1 MFFRVNSPRYRVAE
15 RKKETV
21 ERIEKI
27 SFAKCRDKFV
37 ERYSEYRD
45 TDRFKVEERSM
56 SHDFRLFFSGD
67 IYIYTYMYIRKDDRV
82 IDSGR
87 VVVDGDTYEARI
99 LKSRGQHKRGR
110 DSRRN
115 KG

>member
-1 MFFRVNSPRYRVAE
+1 MFFRVNSKSPRYRIAE

-37 ERYSEYRD
+37 GRYSEYRD

-67 IYIYTYMYIRKDDRV
+67 VYIRICIYVKTTELSIRV
-82 IDSGR
+82 ASWWTVTR
-87 VVVDGDTYEARI
+87 T
-99 LKSRGQHKRGR
+99 KREF
-110 DSRRN
+110 
-115 KG
+115 